1 MKSFAIVS
9 SENNNITLSNGNE
22 TNSKKI
28 SQGYQMLGTY
38 LTISNSGNVTNFC
51 LHTKPGRKQHTRYR
65 HLEMSRRSYSYS
77 IKTGLGN
84 PVCIRYTVGVSYVI
98 SIHSIFP
105 DFRLRIRLN
114 LVQAHYKLYCSISE
128 DSCWATHPKR
138 SFQNFHLSWLKYI
151 SPCHKSVTGRLRI
164 YSFF

>member
-77 IKTGLGN
+77 IKTGLRN
-84 PVCIRYTVGVSYVI
+84 PVCIRYTVGGLTCHKYPFYPSRFQVADPPQSRSSALQAVLQYLWSP
-98 SIHSIFP
+98 SIKIP
-105 DFRLRIRLN
+105 AEQPTLN
-114 LVQAHYKLYCSISE
+114 APSRASISH
-128 DSCWATHPKR
+128 D
-138 SFQNFHLSWLKYI
+138 
-151 SPCHKSVTGRLRI
+151 
-164 YSFF
+164 